1 LRPPRF
7 AVLRFAVVL
16 RFDVLRFAVVF
27 RRAVLRFAVV
37 LRPPLLLVLARRR
50 VVFRPPPLLLA
61 DDALIGEGGGG
72 VGLEG
77 SGVGQTDPGSFCAD
91 QSVPWSSCMVPP
103 QIDGTG
109 RARLGISNSVL
120 HIKRRNSASTSSV
133 WADVE
138 IVEQEGPASEWRPW
152 EPPFWIIALGLTL
165 ALLVGFAVAG
175 QVQDP
180 RLANVLVNPPAPTKC
195 VERTPAPN
203 APNHVWIYC
212 PD

>member
-1 LRPPRF
+1 
-7 AVLRFAVVL
+7 
-16 RFDVLRFAVVF
+16 
-27 RRAVLRFAVV
+27 
-37 LRPPLLLVLARRR
+37 
-50 VVFRPPPLLLA
+50 
-61 DDALIGEGGGG
+61 
-72 VGLEG
+72 
-77 SGVGQTDPGSFCAD
+77 
-91 QSVPWSSCMVPP
+91 
-103 QIDGTG
+103 
-109 RARLGISNSVL
+109 
-120 HIKRRNSASTSSV
+120 
-133 WADVE
+133 VE